1 MDESFNLNKGHY
13 LFSQVHRRRM
23 NVLHFYAKE
32 YTPIDYSKLE
42 ANVIQSADFG
52 GEVMGIIR
60 PPLLSTNNNRG
71 FSVFIKN
78 KFIGTALTQ
87 LLKTIILLKIIPFED
102 LQKILSE
109 PIVW

>member
-1 MDESFNLNKGHY
+1 
-13 LFSQVHRRRM
+13 M

-32 YTPIDYSKLE
+32 YTPTDYSKLE
-42 ANVIQSADFG
+42 ADVFESADFG

-60 PPLLSTNNNRG
+60 PPLLSTKTNRG

-78 KFIGTALTQ
+78 KFIGTALRQ
-87 LLKTIILLKIIPFED
+87 LIKTIILLKIIPFED
-102 LQKILSE
+102 LQRIFTE